1 MKREKSAWFANRD
14 PARWV
19 EEYPECSAY
28 EHFRMGA
35 QRYPELTAIEF
46 EGRKYTY
53 RELLQE
59 TERIAKALA
68 SAGFGKGD
76 VVSIVCPNTPQAL
89 MMIYAVNRLGGVV
102 NMIHPLL
109 SAAEIQRFVES
120 TNSAVVL
127 TLDVI
132 YPKFSKME
140 WHMKNP
146 PRIVLARIIDALPW
160 YAKPVYGIQNRK
172 KPELN
177 PAHSVIYWNTFAAK
191 GTGME
196 ALPPD
201 DGTGDDTAAILYSGG
216 TSGTPKGVMITNRNI
231 NALALHTYDIGGI
244 DEVVGKKSLAVMPL
258 FHGFGLVICVH
269 AMICLGFHVYLLP
282 KYDFKQCAKL
292 IFREKINC
300 IYGVPGLY
308 EALLRSPEIETTD
321 LSFMELLVSGGDKLP
336 EKLNRRMN
344 ARLEKGGAKV
354 KLQEAYGQTEC
365 VAGCALNPGFDLRPG
380 SAGIAYPDVFFK
392 IVAPGTEKELPFGEY
407 GELCVSGPI
416 VMKGYYNDPA
426 ATEKALRTHADG
438 KLWLHTGDI
447 FCMDS
452 DGYIYFRQ
460 RSSRMLVCGGYNIY
474 MTQVEEAV
482 CTCPAVAQCCVVG
495 LTDRI
500 YGQRIAACVV
510 LNNPS
515 ADRNAVKERI
525 MECCRQSL
533 AEYSLPHEIRF
544 VESLPMTNLGKV
556 DYVKLEAEMNEK
568 RSG

>member
-1 MKREKSAWFANRD
+1 M
-14 PARWV
+14 
-19 EEYPECSAY
+19 
-28 EHFRMGA
+28 
-35 QRYPELTAIEF
+35 
-46 EGRKYTY
+46 
-53 RELLQE
+53 
-59 TERIAKALA
+59 
-68 SAGFGKGD
+68 
-76 VVSIVCPNTPQAL
+76 
-89 MMIYAVNRLGGVV
+89 
-102 NMIHPLL
+102 
-109 SAAEIQRFVES
+109 
-120 TNSAVVL
+120 
-127 TLDVI
+127 
-132 YPKFSKME
+132 
-140 WHMKNP
+140 
-146 PRIVLARIIDALPW
+146 
-160 YAKPVYGIQNRK
+160 
-172 KPELN
+172 
-177 PAHSVIYWNTFAAK
+177 
-191 GTGME
+191 
-196 ALPPD
+196 
-201 DGTGDDTAAILYSGG
+201 
-216 TSGTPKGVMITNRNI
+216 
-231 NALALHTYDIGGI
+231 
-244 DEVVGKKSLAVMPL
+244 
-258 FHGFGLVICVH
+258 
-269 AMICLGFHVYLLP
+269 
-282 KYDFKQCAKL
+282 
-292 IFREKINC
+292 
-300 IYGVPGLY
+300 
-308 EALLRSPEIETTD
+308 
-321 LSFMELLVSGGDKLP
+321 
-336 EKLNRRMN
+336 
-344 ARLEKGGAKV
+344 
-354 KLQEAYGQTEC
+354 
-365 VAGCALNPGFDLRPG
+365 
-380 SAGIAYPDVFFK
+380 FFK